1 VALSLE
7 DLAWLKGVLDEV
19 WEAWQRLE
27 RGEERRLERRRGR
40 LEAVAEMTY
49 HDCSVRITDGERS
62 VALSEDCYSFKPVFS
77 LFTPFFSLSPLIL
90 PMRKAYIALG
100 GNN

>member
-27 RGEERRLERRRGR
+27 CGEERGLERRRGR

-49 HDCSVRITDGERS
+49 HDCSAQITDGERS
-62 VALSEDCYSFKPVFS
+62 VALSEDCCSFKPVFS
-77 LFTPFFSLSPLIL
+77 LFTPFFL
-90 PMRKAYIALG
+90 PFSSDSSHA
-100 GNN
+100 